1 MLQNAIAAETSTLD
15 EFILKNPRV
24 RTYSFVSVLDNANQL
39 LDGRQSL
46 PGMEKT
52 VPSIERENPAS

>member
-24 RTYSFVSVLDNANQL
+24 RTCSFISV
-39 LDGRQSL
+39 
-46 PGMEKT
+46 
-52 VPSIERENPAS
+52 IE